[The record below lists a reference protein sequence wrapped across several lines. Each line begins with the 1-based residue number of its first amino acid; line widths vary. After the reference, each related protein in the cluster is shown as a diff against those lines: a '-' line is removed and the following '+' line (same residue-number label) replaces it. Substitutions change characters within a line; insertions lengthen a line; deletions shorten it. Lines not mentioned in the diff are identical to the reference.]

1 MVCNKCQKAIEDCQ
15 RHCPHSDPVEKV
27 ADVSIRIGRER
38 FTVRKQGDVV
48 FDEGYSYGK
57 DSLTIASLVYNILAT
72 LNIVVEINDKV
83 SGMRIVR
90 DRKVDRLTVLRQLNN
105 AKRLKD
111 KNR

>member
-1 MVCNKCQKAIEDCQ
+1 MVCDKCKKAIDDCQ
-15 RHCPHSDPVEKV
+15 RHCPHPEPQEKK
-27 ADVSIRIGRER
+27 ADVSIRIGREKL
-38 FTVRKQGDVV
+38 TVRKYEDIV

-57 DSLTIASLVYNILAT
+57 DSLTIASLVYNKLAS
-72 LNIVVEINDKV
+72 LNNVVEINDKV